1 MPDHFLEEVLDMG
14 ASEDGLRGN
23 PNTSEV
29 ISLAIARANGG
40 MYGIHHEEQW
50 QEATN
55 DSVLASQREY
65 FLAVF

>member
-1 MPDHFLEEVLDMG
+1 MPDHLLEEVLDMG

-23 PNTSEV
+23 QNTSEV

-40 MYGIHHEEQW
+40 MYGIQHEEQW

-55 DSVLASQREY
+55 DSLPASKREY
-65 FLAVF
+65 FLTVL